1 MNSIDETLLGSLFAM
16 TEQKVIKDEILGSYN
31 LTNPGAIRAAV
42 SDAAWQGFCAGMNAC
57 KRYYETKGKE

>member
-1 MNSIDETLLGSLFAM
+1 M

-42 SDAAWQGFCAGMNAC
+42 SNAAWQGFCAGMDAC